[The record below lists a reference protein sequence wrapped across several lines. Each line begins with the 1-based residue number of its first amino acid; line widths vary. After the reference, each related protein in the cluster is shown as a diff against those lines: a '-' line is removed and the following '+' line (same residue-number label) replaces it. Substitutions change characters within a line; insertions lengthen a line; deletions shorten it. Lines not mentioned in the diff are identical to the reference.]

1 MMENWN
7 WSEWVLSIATLIA
20 GGGWFVNRRKYRQE
34 IKENEMNLSKMYVD
48 EFKQNIAEPLRRE
61 VRELKKEVKK
71 LNNAIGKIQ
80 DCPHAGDCPVYD
92 ELQKQQADT
101 TTAADGEGC

>member
-1 MMENWN
+1 MENWN
-7 WSEWVLSIATLIA
+7 WPEWVLSIATLIA

-61 VRELKKEVKK
+61 VGGLRREIKHLRD
-71 LNNAIGKIQ
+71 AIQKIN
-80 DCPHAGDCPVYD
+80 DCPHAAGCPVYS
-92 ELQKQQADT
+92 ELQKQQADVG
-101 TTAADGEGC
+101 AMADGEDC

>member
-1 MMENWN
+1 MIEGRN

-48 EFKQNIAEPLRRE
+48 EFKKNIAEPLRRE
-61 VRELKKEVKK
+61 VGELRGEIKN
-71 LNNAIGKIQ
+71 LRDAISKIN
-80 DCPHAGDCPVYD
+80 DCPHAAECPVYD
-92 ELQKQQADT
+92 ELQKQQSDPA
-101 TTAADGEGC
+101 TAADGEGC